1 VAEELTYATPREVA
15 LRTEW
20 RAPLFS
26 AFRTTLSVVALVA
39 IWSLVAALPWSIPIP
54 SPLAS
59 VRALLR
65 VDARELATSMLLSCR
80 RVGVGFVIAA
90 VLAIPLGI
98 LVGYSRWIRNL
109 AFPLIEVLRP
119 VPPIAWIPLA
129 ILFFPSSE
137 SMVVFLTFLGA
148 FFPIVYN
155 TIAGFSSIKP
165 MYLRA
170 AASLGAGEWR
180 LFWHV
185 ILPGMLPVVFA
196 GLHVAMGVSWLMVV
210 AGEMMAAKGGIGAMT
225 WDAYQTARYPL
236 IFVGMALI
244 GILGFLSS
252 MVIKLVGTLVCR
264 WEAP

>member
-1 VAEELTYATPREVA
+1 M
-15 LRTEW
+15 EW
-20 RAPLFS
+20 RKPLFKS
-26 AFRTTLSVVALVA
+26 LRVFLSVAAVLALWTG
-39 IWSLVAALPWSIPIP
+39 IAAFPWPVPIP
-54 SPLAS
+54 SPAAS
-59 VRALLR
+59 LQAFQRL
-65 VDARELATSMLLSCR
+65 DGRELTVSMLLSCR
-80 RVGVGFVIAA
+80 RVGVGFLLAA
-90 VLAIPLGI
+90 LLAIPVGI
-98 LVGYSRWIRNL
+98 LVGYSRWIRDL
-109 AFPLIEVLRP
+109 IFPLIEVLRP

-155 TIAGFSSIKP
+155 TIAGFSSVKP

-170 AASLGAGEWR
+170 GKSLGASEWR

-185 ILPGMLPVVFA
+185 ILPGMLPIVFA
-196 GLHVAMGVSWLMVV
+196 GLHVAMGISWLMVV

-252 MVIKLVGTLVCR
+252 LVIKAIGVAICR
-264 WEAP
+264 WDTP

>member
-1 VAEELTYATPREVA
+1 MAEELTQIPPREVA
-15 LRTEW
+15 MRAEW
-20 RAPLFS
+20 RAPLFKSLRTSFSVLALLALWWLIS
-26 AFRTTLSVVALVA
+26 AF
-39 IWSLVAALPWSIPIP
+39 PWSVPIP
-54 SPLAS
+54 SPLDS
-59 VRALLR
+59 LRALQRL
-65 VDARELATSMLLSCR
+65 DLRELAAQSALSCR
-80 RVGVGFVIAA
+80 RVGIGFVIAA
-90 VLAIPLGI
+90 LLAIPLGI
-98 LVGYSRWIRNL
+98 LVGYSSKVRNL
-109 AFPLIEVLRP
+109 LFPLIEVLRP

-148 FFPIVYN
+148 FFPIIYN
-155 TIAGFSSIKP
+155 TIAGFSSVKP
-165 MYLRA
+165 MYLRGA
-170 AASLGAGEWR
+170 KSLGAGEWR

-244 GILGFLSS
+244 GVLGFLSS
-252 MVIKLVGTLVCR
+252 AAIKLAGTLVCR
-264 WEAP
+264 WETT

>member
-1 VAEELTYATPREVA
+1 MAEELTQAPPREVA
-15 LRTEW
+15 LRAEW
-20 RAPLFS
+20 RTPLVKGLRT
-26 AFRTTLSVVALVA
+26 AFSVVAL
-39 IWSLVAALPWSIPIP
+39 LVLWWGIAALPWSVPIP
-54 SPLAS
+54 SPLDS
-59 VRALLR
+59 LKALLR
-65 VDARELATSMLLSCR
+65 LDAGELASQTWLSCR
-80 RVGVGFVIAA
+80 RVGAGFVIAA
-90 VLAIPLGI
+90 LLAIPLGI
-98 LVGYSRWIRNL
+98 LVGYSSWVRNL

-129 ILFFPSSE
+129 ILFFPNSE

-148 FFPIVYN
+148 FFPIIYN

-165 MYLRA
+165 MYLRGA
-170 AASLGAGEWR
+170 KSLGAGEWR

-244 GILGFLSS
+244 GVLGFVSS
-252 MVIKLVGTLVCR
+252 VIIKLVGTLICR
-264 WEAP
+264 WEAT